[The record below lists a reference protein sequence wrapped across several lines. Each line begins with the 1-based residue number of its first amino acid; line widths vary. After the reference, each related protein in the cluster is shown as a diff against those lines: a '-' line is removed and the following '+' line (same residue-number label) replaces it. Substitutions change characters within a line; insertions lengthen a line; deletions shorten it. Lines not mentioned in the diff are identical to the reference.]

1 MAVSLTLHS
10 SYQINNPF
18 GRVQKQTDQ
27 NQTDFII
34 IEDVD
39 GSNIVQGTTT
49 YTNSPLF
56 LKVME
61 DGTYQ
66 QINQLPFACSVLA
79 VHRDLDNLKVYIK
92 DSQSFVV
99 TYSGNNQ
106 TSVSEYAFGSSSDEL
121 YLEIDLT
128 NKIITA
134 YA

>member
-1 MAVSLTLHS
+1 MAISLNIHS

-49 YTNSPLF
+49 YTNTPLF

-61 DGTYQ
+61 DGAYAQ
-66 QINQLPFACSVLA
+66 VNQLPFAVQVLA

-128 NKIITA
+128 NEIITA